1 MQRSRY
7 PYSGRQV
14 KYCPPP
20 IRRLDMAAAPPSA
33 AAVDGGRDSV
43 SMCLGARRGTR
54 TRRDR
59 SGARRVGG
67 VRPMCVRD
75 QAVATPHTAATASG
89 GKIVAGDNAAPHC
102 ASPLLP
108 TPRSAVRTTGRQ
120 NGAKSR
126 SVLDGTARK
135 IRLDASPGGRR
146 CSCNG
151 FENNRECRC
160 KAQQYT

>member
-1 MQRSRY
+1 
-7 PYSGRQV
+7 V

-59 SGARRVGG
+59 SGARRVGQ

-75 QAVATPHTAATASG
+75 QAVATRRRRRPAARSSREITPPRTARRLFSPHLNPPSAPPAGKMEPSRGAFWMGLRGKSG
-89 GKIVAGDNAAPHC
+89 SMRRRAGDDAA
-102 ASPLLP
+102 AMD
-108 TPRSAVRTTGRQ
+108 VRTTE
-120 NGAKSR
+120 NADAK
-126 SVLDGTARK
+126 
-135 IRLDASPGGRR
+135 P
-146 CSCNG
+146 
-151 FENNRECRC
+151 NNLHG
-160 KAQQYT
+160 YVSI